1 MLTSGAGASKSNFSA
16 VPIAVLLAI
25 SGEVALGAVTYLPL
39 IAAFRLI
46 VPSVLSTIWNFSQAP
61 MVA

>member
-1 MLTSGAGASKSNFSA
+1 M
-16 VPIAVLLAI
+16 PIAVLLAI

-46 VPSVLSTIWNFSQAP
+46 VPSVLSTIWNFSHAP
-61 MVA
+61 MVAERAISGFPRRSPP